1 MSKSWHTAT
10 PIIPDEDN
18 SKTKHLDAFALQK
31 DLLHLLKDENI
42 KITFEAEKSDKT
54 TDIEKDEDARA
65 PHSTE
70 ELYYYHPDHLG
81 TATFLTDYIG
91 NPYQIEDPPNTAK
104 KINA

>member
-1 MSKSWHTAT
+1 
-10 PIIPDEDN
+10 
-18 SKTKHLDAFALQK
+18 LQK

-54 TDIEKDEDARA
+54 TDIETNEDDRA

-91 NPYQIEDPPNTAK
+91 NPYQIEDSSNTAK
-104 KINA
+104 KLLLSEIIFLKFAVRRNRRRRFIEHL